1 MTKLDKEIE
10 ALEKKLDRLR
20 EKKRLEKYKGKTRED
35 LIKEIE
41 RLEARSI
48 REAVKEI
55 GGGSYPV
62 VPFVPSVPY
71 ETGTPFPYY
80 RVWCEN
86 ASKENILGIREVS

>member
-10 ALEKKLDRLR
+10 ALEKKLDGLR
-20 EKKRLEKYKGKTRED
+20 EKKRKEKYKGKTRED

-41 RLEARSI
+41 RLEAQNVI
-48 REAVKEI
+48 DIAKGL
-55 GGGSYPV
+55 GGGSY
-62 VPFVPSVPY
+62 PFVPSVPY

-86 ASKENILGIREVS
+86 TLETNKLTIGEAI